1 MQLQRTVSAFIVVVL
16 EGCSRFVFPESVHIV
31 ESKTCSIDSN
41 QTIASSSLR
50 VFIVCNQYLDHQGF
64 E

>member
-50 VFIVCNQYLDHQGF
+50 VFIVCN
-64 E
+64 